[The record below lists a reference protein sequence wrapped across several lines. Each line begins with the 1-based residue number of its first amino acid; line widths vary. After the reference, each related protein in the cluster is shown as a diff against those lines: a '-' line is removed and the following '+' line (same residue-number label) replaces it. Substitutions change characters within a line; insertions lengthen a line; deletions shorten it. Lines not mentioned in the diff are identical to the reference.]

1 MGYGDEIM
9 ATGFAR
15 LIKLENEDSQVVIGD
30 KKRQIGTI
38 SKVFFGNPYISHP
51 QKLNKEKK

>member
-30 KKRQIGTI
+30 EKRQIGTI
-38 SKVFFGNPYISHP
+38 SKVFLETLTFLIPKN
-51 QKLNKEKK
+51 

>member
-15 LIKLENEDSQVVIGD
+15 LVKLRNKDSQVVIWD
-30 KKRQIGTI
+30 EKRQIGTI
-38 SKVFFGNPYISHP
+38 SEFFFG
-51 QKLNKEKK
+51 